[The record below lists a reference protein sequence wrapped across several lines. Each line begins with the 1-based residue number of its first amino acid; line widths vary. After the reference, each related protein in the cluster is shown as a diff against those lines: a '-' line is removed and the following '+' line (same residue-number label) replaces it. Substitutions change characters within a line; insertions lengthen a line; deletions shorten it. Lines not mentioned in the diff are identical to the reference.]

1 MALGRLPFLASLAQS
16 DRLVDRLIWLR
27 VALDYAAELG
37 KAVDFDDAF
46 LEHFVE
52 TLDMAG
58 EFARLDAARRLAQ
71 APAPPASLLSV
82 LSAYGGGAA
91 DEILRH
97 APYLPSDVI
106 AAALADA
113 SLSATLAQRDDLDN
127 PTIDALLAR
136 GDFATLKTL
145 SVHLNAA
152 LTGARLAKLVRIAR
166 DAVEKTGDR
175 GLADAVLSRWP
186 SQPEAAALFLYA
198 TPVQRKAIMLTAQ
211 RAELGRQLSGDRA
224 DAASPW
230 LEELE
235 AHALAG
241 RADQFAATLA
251 KALDCE
257 PALADRIAADST
269 GEALVAALAALG
281 AARDVCVRILT
292 SSDMRDGGDYRRVGA
307 LARLQDSLS
316 PAAAKRIVAA
326 MVDAPLA
333 TATEPPAGNASGWR
347 LGERRPRPAQAVLR
361 DDPASVRRRRA
372 FSMLAENRKL

>member
-1 MALGRLPFLASLAQS
+1 M
-16 DRLVDRLIWLR
+16 
-27 VALDYAAELG
+27 
-37 KAVDFDDAF
+37 
-46 LEHFVE
+46 
-52 TLDMAG
+52 
-58 EFARLDAARRLAQ
+58 
-71 APAPPASLLSV
+71 
-82 LSAYGGGAA
+82 
-91 DEILRH
+91 
-97 APYLPSDVI
+97 
-106 AAALADA
+106 
-113 SLSATLAQRDDLDN
+113 
-127 PTIDALLAR
+127 
-136 GDFATLKTL
+136 
-145 SVHLNAA
+145 
-152 LTGARLAKLVRIAR
+152 
-166 DAVEKTGDR
+166 EKTGDR

-333 TATEPPAGNASGWR
+333 TATEPPAGNAPWR
-347 LGERRPRPAQAVLR
+347 APPEARAGGSARRPGERAPPPGLFDAGREPEALDVPAQLKNGS
-361 DDPASVRRRRA
+361 SVGAR
-372 FSMLAENRKL
+372 